1 MALTPTNYQCNRFF
15 MPARRFRMLVGY
27 PTDPLNFRE
36 INIRMDIENDITDAL
51 GKFFQDDLAKLYRK
65 SVLGIDWGKP
75 VS

>member
-1 MALTPTNYQCNRFF
+1 
-15 MPARRFRMLVGY
+15 MLVGY